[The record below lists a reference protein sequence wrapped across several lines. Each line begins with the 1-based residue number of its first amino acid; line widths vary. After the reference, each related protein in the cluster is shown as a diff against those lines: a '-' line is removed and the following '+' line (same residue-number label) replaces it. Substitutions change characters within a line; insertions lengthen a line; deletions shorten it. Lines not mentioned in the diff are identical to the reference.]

1 MIVDPTAIAD
11 WSFEDYL
18 SFRMSAVRVTI
29 LHVEDDPN
37 DTLLFQHACKKLGSA
52 FDLQSVND
60 GDQAIAYLRGDNS
73 FSDRKKHPLPQLVL
87 LDLKMP
93 RLSGF
98 DVLDWARK
106 EKQFH
111 NLPIIVLTSSNHE
124 ADIKRAYNLGA
135 NSYLVKPVGF
145 DALVAV
151 VRTIQE
157 YWIQFMEQSPRQDR
171 SRANFP

>member
-1 MIVDPTAIAD
+1 
-11 WSFEDYL
+11 
-18 SFRMSAVRVTI
+18 MSAGRVTI

-52 FDLQSVND
+52 FDLQSVSD
-60 GDQAIAYLRGDNS
+60 GDQAIAYLRGDKC

-98 DVLDWARK
+98 DVIDWARK
-106 EKQFH
+106 EDRFQS
-111 NLPIIVLTSSNHE
+111 LPIIVLTSSNHE
-124 ADIKRAYNLGA
+124 ADIQRAYHMGA

-145 DALVAV
+145 EALVAV

-157 YWIQFMEQSPRQDR
+157 YWIEFTEQPPIRTHA
-171 SRANFP
+171 RANLP